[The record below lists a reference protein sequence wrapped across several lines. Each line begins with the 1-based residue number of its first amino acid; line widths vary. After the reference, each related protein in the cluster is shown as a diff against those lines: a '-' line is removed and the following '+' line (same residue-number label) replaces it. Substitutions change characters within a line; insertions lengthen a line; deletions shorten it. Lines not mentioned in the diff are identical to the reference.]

1 MAGHEHP
8 GAGGVRAP
16 AADGAG
22 LPVRVV
28 RDLHGDMCVR
38 LTEGGG
44 RTRAVVTGEVDHG
57 CAPTLERVLL
67 DGLGQSP
74 GGLLLDLGGVSFCDC
89 AGLNAL
95 LRVRHRAIGGG
106 REVTIAALSPAV
118 ERLFVLTGAHALFLP
133 AAVTGDGD
141 GSRPGTLSGGAPD
154 PPPER
159 HRGATRLLD
168 VGAARRRAR
177 LGALPGASRGRSAA
191 H

>member
-8 GAGGVRAP
+8 GTGDVCGP

-22 LPVRVV
+22 PAVQVV

-38 LTEGGG
+38 LTADAGG
-44 RTRAVVTGEVDHG
+44 TRAAVTGEVDHG
-57 CAPTLERVLL
+57 CAPTLERVLV

-95 LRVRHRAIGGG
+95 LRVRHRAIGSG
-106 REVTIAALSPAV
+106 RELTIAALSPPV
-118 ERLFVLTGAHALFLP
+118 ERLFVLTGTHALFLP
-133 AAVTGDGD
+133 PAVTGDGD
-141 GSRPGTLSGGAPD
+141 GSRSAPVSGGAPD
-154 PPPER
+154 RPPER
-159 HRGATRLLD
+159 HRGATRLLE
-168 VGAARRRAR
+168 GAARRRAR

-191 H
+191 R